1 MYKGRACRRAWDAR
15 PARARRWGLCR
26 AVPRPG
32 RVGGVV
38 SRHAPPAFPFPLPP
52 PGALSV
58 FIYFCT
64 RCVRA
69 CGHRVSVACVSRG
82 GARPRRVLCRYAC
95 YVCNCPRRLGMVSDV
110 VEKVCNHPRKG
121 RHGLLTHYRTAACR
135 NTRVRSRS
143 WALSAGWL
151 HTGLPHLGTVVA
163 QRRVPDMVSDSII
176 KTWIHVH
183 GFRHA
188 T

>member
-1 MYKGRACRRAWDAR
+1 M
-15 PARARRWGLCR
+15 
-26 AVPRPG
+26 
-32 RVGGVV
+32 
-38 SRHAPPAFPFPLPP
+38 SRHAPPAFPFPPP
-52 PGALSV
+52 RRSV
-58 FIYFCT
+58 CFYLFLYE
-64 RCVRA
+64 VRA
-69 CGHRVSVACVSRG
+69 CLAG

-95 YVCNCPRRLGMVSDV
+95 YVCNCPRRLGMVSGV

-151 HTGLPHLGTVVA
+151 HTGLPHLGTVVG